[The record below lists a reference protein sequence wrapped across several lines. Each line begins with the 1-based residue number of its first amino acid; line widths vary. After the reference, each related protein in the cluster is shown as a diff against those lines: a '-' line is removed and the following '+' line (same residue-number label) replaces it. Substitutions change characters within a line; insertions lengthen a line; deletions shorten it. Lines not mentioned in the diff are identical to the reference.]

1 MPATTCIGQWDK
13 VFVSLIQ
20 IFADYSMDR
29 SLAEGYVSQYCF
41 QYETHTA
48 GLQHLHVVLHLPT
61 VRGQMVHENDDVDF
75 PQPCPERLCFKSTK
89 HMCRFSFPKNDD
101 THMVGSQHLD
111 EEVVAARLNGRVV
124 ETEELHFGDDL
135 PSLLDDEDSSN
146 VECSTISL

>member
-1 MPATTCIGQWDK
+1 M
-13 VFVSLIQ
+13 
-20 IFADYSMDR
+20 
-29 SLAEGYVSQYCF
+29 
-41 QYETHTA
+41 
-48 GLQHLHVVLHLPT
+48 VLHLPT
-61 VRGQMVHENDDVDF
+61 VRGQLAHQNDDVDF
-75 PQPCPERLCFKSTK
+75 PQPCPERLCFKGTK

-124 ETEELHFGDDL
+124 ETEELFFGDDL